1 MDIGVALILAQ
12 DGIVNGAIYGLLG
25 LAIVLVFSVTRVIFV
40 PQGEFV
46 TFGALSLAML
56 QTGQIPGTFWL
67 LIGATAW
74 VVCSGLVSLATGRT
88 AFGTP
93 FLIATGR
100 VALPAL
106 AAAFLIFAL
115 DAPRSNLLVQ
125 ILTTMVVVVPLG
137 PLLYRI
143 VYAPLASSSILVLLI
158 VSVAVH
164 LAFESIGLLFFGA
177 EGFRTPAIFNFS
189 VRIGGLFF
197 PGAAV
202 SVIVVAAVL
211 MILLVIGFGMTVFGK
226 ALRATASNATG
237 ARIVGIRPDRAGSLA
252 FGIAAFIGVLAGL
265 LIGPITTIYYDGGF
279 LIALKGFVAAIIGG
293 LHSYPLAAIGA
304 LFVGLTESA
313 ASFYASA
320 FKDAIVF
327 ALILPVLLWRS
338 IRTPHREEG

>member
-1 MDIGVALILAQ
+1 MDSSVALILAQ

-25 LAIVLVFSVTRVIFV
+25 LALVLVFSVTRVIFV

-56 QTGQIPGTFWL
+56 QAGAIPGTFWL
-67 LIGATAW
+67 LLAGTAW
-74 VVCSGLVSLATGRT
+74 VLSTGILSIAVGKATFGVPFAIAMLKMSLPALVAGS
-88 AFGTP
+88 
-93 FLIATGR
+93 LIATG
-100 VALPAL
+100 AAQGGL
-106 AAAFLIFAL
+106 AI
-115 DAPRSNLLVQ
+115 Q
-125 ILTTMVVVVPLG
+125 ILTTIIIVVPLG

-164 LAFESIGLLFFGA
+164 LAFESLGLLFFGA
-177 EGFRTPAIFNFS
+177 EGFRTPAIFDFS
-189 VRIGGLFF
+189 LKLGPLFLS
-197 PGAAV
+197 GAAA
-202 SVIVVAAVL
+202 SVILVTAVL
-211 MILLVIGFGMTVFGK
+211 MVLLVVGFGMTVFGK

-252 FGIAAFIGVLAGL
+252 FGIAALIGVIGGL
-265 LIGPITTIYYDGGF
+265 LIGPMTTVYYDGGF

-293 LHSYPLAAIGA
+293 LHSYPLAIFGA
-304 LFVGLTESA
+304 LFIGLSESA

-338 IRTPHREEG
+338 IRVPHREEG

>member
-1 MDIGVALILAQ
+1 MDSSVALILAQ

-25 LAIVLVFSVTRVIFV
+25 LALVLVFSVTRVIFV

-46 TFGALSLAML
+46 TFGALSLAVL
-56 QTGQIPGTFWL
+56 QTGAIPGTFWL
-67 LIGATAW
+67 LLLGTAW
-74 VVCSGLVSLATGRT
+74 VLCSGILSIAAGRA
-88 AFGTP
+88 AFGVP
-93 FLIATGR
+93 FATAMLKISFPATVAAVLI
-100 VALPAL
+100 L
-106 AAAFLIFAL
+106 AG
-115 DAPRSNLLVQ
+115 APRGGLAIQ
-125 ILTTMVVVVPLG
+125 ILTTLVIVVPLG
-137 PLLYRI
+137 SLLYRI

-164 LAFESIGLLFFGA
+164 LAFESAGLLFFGA
-177 EGFRTPAIFNFS
+177 EGFRTPAIFDFNLKL
-189 VRIGGLFF
+189 GPLFLS
-197 PGAAV
+197 GAAA

-211 MILLVIGFGMTVFGK
+211 MLLLVVGFGMTVFGK

-252 FGIAAFIGVLAGL
+252 FSIAAFIGVLGGL
-265 LIGPITTIYYDGGF
+265 LIGPMTTIYYDGGF

-293 LHSYPLAAIGA
+293 LHSYPLTVFGA
-304 LFVGLTESA
+304 LFVGLSESV

-338 IRTPHREEG
+338 IRAPHREEE

>member
-1 MDIGVALILAQ
+1 MDLGVALILAQ

-25 LAIVLVFSVTRVIFV
+25 LALVLVFSVTRVIFV

-56 QTGQIPGTFWL
+56 QTGLIPGTFWL
-67 LIGATAW
+67 LIGATVWILFSSLLAAATGKSAFNATFLMG
-74 VVCSGLVSLATGRT
+74 VLRVSL
-88 AFGTP
+88 
-93 FLIATGR
+93 
-100 VALPAL
+100 PAVT
-106 AAAFLIFAL
+106 AAFLIFIV
-115 DAPRSNLLVQ
+115 DASRSNLAIK
-125 ILTTMVVVVPLG
+125 ILTTMVIVVPLG

-164 LAFESIGLLFFGA
+164 LAFESMGLLFFGA
-177 EGFRTPAIFNFS
+177 EGFRTPVIFNFS
-189 VRIGGLFF
+189 LKIGGLFF
-197 PGAAV
+197 SGAAV
-202 SVIVVAAVL
+202 SVILVAAVL
-211 MILLVIGFGMTVFGK
+211 MILLVIGFGTTVFGK

-293 LHSYPLAAIGA
+293 LHSYPLAALGA
-304 LFVGLTESA
+304 LFVGLSESA

-338 IRTPHREEG
+338 IRSPHREEG

>member
-1 MDIGVALILAQ
+1 MDSSVALILAQ

-56 QTGQIPGTFWL
+56 QAGSIPGTYWL
-67 LIGATAW
+67 LLGATAW
-74 VVCSGLVSLATGRT
+74 ALGAMLVSALAGKAYAGLELLNSMLKT
-88 AFGTP
+88 
-93 FLIATGR
+93 
-100 VALPAL
+100 ALPL
-106 AAAFLIFAL
+106 VAATILIFVVG
-115 DAPRSNLLVQ
+115 APRSHLVVQ
-125 ILTTMVVVVPLG
+125 IFTVLVVVVALG

-143 VYAPLASSSILVLLI
+143 VYAPLASSSVLVLLI

-164 LAFESIGLLFFGA
+164 LAFQSLGLLFFGA
-177 EGFRTPAIFNFS
+177 EGFRTPALFDFS
-189 VRIGGLFF
+189 VRIGPLFL

-202 SVIVVAAVL
+202 SVIVIAVL
-211 MILLVIGFGMTVFGK
+211 LMIVLAFAFGATVFGK
-226 ALRATASNATG
+226 ALRATASNAIG
-237 ARIVGIRPDRAGSLA
+237 ARIVGIRPARAGSLA
-252 FGIAAFIGVLAGL
+252 FGIAAFIGVLGGL

-327 ALILPVLLWRS
+327 AIILPVLLYRS

>member
-1 MDIGVALILAQ
+1 
-12 DGIVNGAIYGLLG
+12 
-25 LAIVLVFSVTRVIFV
+25 VIFV

-56 QTGQIPGTFWL
+56 QSGSIPGTFWL
-67 LIGATAW
+67 LLGATAW
-74 VVCSGLVSLATGRT
+74 VLGGRFYDAATGKR
-88 AFGTP
+88 ALSSSVLGEM
-93 FLIATGR
+93 LRI
-100 VALPAL
+100 ALPAI
-106 AAAFLIFAL
+106 AAAVLIFVC
-115 DAPRSNLLVQ
+115 DAPRSNLAIKIV
-125 ILTTMVVVVPLG
+125 TTMIVVVPLG

-164 LAFESIGLLFFGA
+164 LAFESMGLLFFGA
-177 EGFRTPAIFNFS
+177 EGFRTPALFDFS
-189 VRIGGLFF
+189 IRLGDVFLT
-197 PGAAV
+197 GAAM
-202 SVIVVAAVL
+202 SVIVVAAAL
-211 MILLVIGFGMTVFGK
+211 MIALIIGFGTTVFGK

-252 FGIAAFIGVLAGL
+252 FGIAAFMGVLAGL

-293 LHSYPLAAIGA
+293 LQSYPLAALGA
-304 LFVGLTESA
+304 LFVGLSESA

-320 FKDAIVF
+320 FKDAIVY

-338 IRTPHREEG
+338 IAVPHREEG